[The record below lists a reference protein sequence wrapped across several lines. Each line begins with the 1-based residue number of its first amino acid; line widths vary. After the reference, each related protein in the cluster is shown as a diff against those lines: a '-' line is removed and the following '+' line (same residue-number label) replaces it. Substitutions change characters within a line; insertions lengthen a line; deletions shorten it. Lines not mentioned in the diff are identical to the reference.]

1 MKILTLDL
9 LTNTMNST
17 LNNDQKMAKITFA
30 SIYPLYVRKIEKKHR
45 TKDELHKVIQWL
57 TGYNFEELKENINQ
71 NITFE
76 TFFEKA
82 TLNKN
87 AHLITG
93 MIYGYRIEEIKN
105 PITKQVR
112 YLDKLVD
119 ELAKRGKMKKILR

>member
-93 MIYGYRIEEIKN
+93 MICGYRIEKIKN
-105 PITKQVR
+105 PITRQVR

-119 ELAKRGKMKKILR
+119 ELANGKKLEKILR